1 MMTLASDGCAGIAGV
16 SPASCERAGRPRS
29 RKAPARTGFTLV
41 ELLVAT
47 GIFVL
52 GFSVCLGLF
61 LAGMR
66 HRSAAEDHLRLGF
79 AASSLIE
86 EIGLG
91 TTPTGLVTTPK
102 PSDYLTPF
110 ANDALQSVPG
120 HANVWYRIESCTNAV
135 VRSDDPTASMDA
147 ATADTL
153 LTKLLVISFATAN
166 PPATMT
172 EINRRLRIVDPK
184 TFDPHDAAQVTK
196 VTDYLLSRQLAL
208 RMETVILRRA
218 P

>member
-29 RKAPARTGFTLV
+29 RGASARTGFTLV

-91 TTPTGLVTTPK
+91 TTPTVAAGAAPSAYKTPASQLL
-102 PSDYLTPF
+102 P
-110 ANDALQSVPG
+110 VPG
-120 HANVWYRIESCTNAV
+120 HANVWYRIETCTNAV
-135 VRSDDPTASMDA
+135 VRSDDPTGSQDDPKADA
-147 ATADTL
+147 LLTTL
-153 LTKLLVISFATAN
+153 LVVSFAT
-166 PPATMT
+166 PSATGPT
-172 EINRRLRIVDPK
+172 FEDINRRLRVITPPPTTLTPAD
-184 TFDPHDAAQVTK
+184 HTK
-196 VTDYLLSRQLAL
+196 LADYLLSRQLAL